1 MGEKMDRIKKCVIS
15 FRILFLKTFVKLLTA
30 IFVILSLRTPCY
42 AQAPQNFQN
51 GLTEFVESSL
61 EQLWQD
67 ELMKIA
73 PQNVRSVLKEE
84 DINSLPQLLSMTPKE
99 LFHIFKETVVKKFRE
114 PFSLVGRLLGTV
126 LLCAVVNTVQKSG
139 ISQKLKEIFAITA
152 AVTVVS
158 LLSAPVLGCI
168 QQTVQVLKE
177 SAVFTMSFAPVMSG
191 VMIAG
196 GNPAS
201 AGVYN
206 MLLFVCSEVL
216 SELAAQTLIPLLN
229 IYLALCITAPLAP
242 FLQLGKIT
250 TVIKKVVCW
259 GLGILTTIFVGVLS
273 LQTIIGSSGDSLMM
287 KTSKFVIG
295 SMIPIIGGTISE
307 ALGAA
312 KSCVHLLKGVVGSF
326 GIFAAV
332 LTFLPIISEVS
343 LWYCAVN
350 IAAWIGSM
358 LDAGQVSAILSSV
371 AQTFSVLLAMVC
383 SFMLMFLVST
393 TLMLMMTV
401 R

>member
-1 MGEKMDRIKKCVIS
+1 M
-15 FRILFLKTFVKLLTA
+15 
-30 IFVILSLRTPCY
+30 
-42 AQAPQNFQN
+42 
-51 GLTEFVESSL
+51 
-61 EQLWQD
+61 
-67 ELMKIA
+67 
-73 PQNVRSVLKEE
+73 
-84 DINSLPQLLSMTPKE
+84 
-99 LFHIFKETVVKKFRE
+99 
-114 PFSLVGRLLGTV
+114 
-126 LLCAVVNTVQKSG
+126 QKSG